1 MSRSRR
7 DGVFRTI
14 VERRKIFGRLVAQ
27 IIATDSPP
35 RVIVSQVSSS
45 LARALYESRSAL
57 LELVGVRLCLS
68 FARVFVLGSK
78 SKRSLLIVSLFLSLV
93 DDDER
98 DLSNYMLTFLYL
110 LNFPTHQPLLLRRDE
125 FGVGLWVPS
134 TLKPT

>member
-35 RVIVSQVSSS
+35 RVTQSITSVIHP

-78 SKRSLLIVSLFLSLV
+78 SKRSLLIVLLFLSLV

-98 DLSNYMLTFLYL
+98 EIYPITC
-110 LNFPTHQPLLLRRDE
+110 
-125 FGVGLWVPS
+125 
-134 TLKPT
+134 

>member
-35 RVIVSQVSSS
+35 RVIVSQVIHP

-78 SKRSLLIVSLFLSLV
+78 SKRSLLIVLLFLSLV

-98 DLSNYMLTFLYL
+98 DLSNYMLTLC
-110 LNFPTHQPLLLRRDE
+110 TC
-125 FGVGLWVPS
+125 
-134 TLKPT
+134 

>member
-35 RVIVSQVSSS
+35 RVINDDHP

-78 SKRSLLIVSLFLSLV
+78 SKRSLSHCSFVSLS
-93 DDDER
+93 
-98 DLSNYMLTFLYL
+98 
-110 LNFPTHQPLLLRRDE
+110 
-125 FGVGLWVPS
+125 G
-134 TLKPT
+134 

>member
-35 RVIVSQVSSS
+35 RVAYHSVIHP

-68 FARVFVLGSK
+68 FARVFVLVGSK
-78 SKRSLLIVSLFLSLV
+78 SKRSLLIVLCFSLWLMMMR
-93 DDDER
+93 EI
-98 DLSNYMLTFLYL
+98 YPITC
-110 LNFPTHQPLLLRRDE
+110 
-125 FGVGLWVPS
+125 
-134 TLKPT
+134 

>member
-35 RVIVSQVSSS
+35 RVTQSITTSVIHP

-78 SKRSLLIVSLFLSLV
+78 SKRSLLIVLLFLSLV

-98 DLSNYMLTFLYL
+98 EIYPITC
-110 LNFPTHQPLLLRRDE
+110 
-125 FGVGLWVPS
+125 
-134 TLKPT
+134 

>member
-110 LNFPTHQPLLLRRDE
+110 LNF
-125 FGVGLWVPS
+125 
-134 TLKPT
+134 

>member
-35 RVIVSQVSSS
+35 RVTQSITSVIHP

-68 FARVFVLGSK
+68 FARVFVLVGSQ
-78 SKRSLLIVSLFLSLV
+78 SKRSLLIVLCFSLWLMMMR
-93 DDDER
+93 EI
-98 DLSNYMLTFLYL
+98 YPITC
-110 LNFPTHQPLLLRRDE
+110 
-125 FGVGLWVPS
+125 
-134 TLKPT
+134 

>member
-68 FARVFVLGSK
+68 FAIVFVLGSK
-78 SKRSLLIVSLFLSLV
+78 SQRALSISLFFCFSLWLMMMRERSIQLHV
-93 DDDER
+93 DT
-98 DLSNYMLTFLYL
+98 LTCSNLFNFL
-110 LNFPTHQPLLLRRDE
+110 DM
-125 FGVGLWVPS
+125 
-134 TLKPT
+134 

>member
-35 RVIVSQVSSS
+35 RVTQSITSVIHP

-78 SKRSLLIVSLFLSLV
+78 SKFLMISLFFCFSLWLMMMR
-93 DDDER
+93 EI
-98 DLSNYMLTFLYL
+98 YPITC
-110 LNFPTHQPLLLRRDE
+110 
-125 FGVGLWVPS
+125 
-134 TLKPT
+134 

>member
-35 RVIVSQVSSS
+35 RVIVLHP

-78 SKRSLLIVSLFLSLV
+78 SKHSLSHCSFVSLS
-93 DDDER
+93 
-98 DLSNYMLTFLYL
+98 
-110 LNFPTHQPLLLRRDE
+110 
-125 FGVGLWVPS
+125 G
-134 TLKPT
+134 

>member
-1 MSRSRR
+1 M
-7 DGVFRTI
+7 
-14 VERRKIFGRLVAQ
+14 
-27 IIATDSPP
+27 
-35 RVIVSQVSSS
+35 
-45 LARALYESRSAL
+45 YESRSAL

-98 DLSNYMLTFLYL
+98 DLSNYMLTLYL
-110 LNFPTHQPLLLRRDE
+110 FNFPTHQPLLLRRDE

>member
-1 MSRSRR
+1 M
-7 DGVFRTI
+7 
-14 VERRKIFGRLVAQ
+14 
-27 IIATDSPP
+27 
-35 RVIVSQVSSS
+35 
-45 LARALYESRSAL
+45 

-125 FGVGLWVPS
+125 FVVGLWVPS

>member
-35 RVIVSQVSSS
+35 RVIVSQVP

-68 FARVFVLGSK
+68 FAIVFVLGSWGQVEAFLPYL
-78 SKRSLLIVSLFLSLV
+78 SHCSFVSLS
-93 DDDER
+93 
-98 DLSNYMLTFLYL
+98 
-110 LNFPTHQPLLLRRDE
+110 
-125 FGVGLWVPS
+125 G
-134 TLKPT
+134 